1 MSCLD
6 ELFGDVEY
14 NTQAL
19 PDTQAELPDRESEAQ
34 STAAE
39 TQMPSS
45 SEALSPIINTQPY
58 GRTCIPETESPAE
71 SDSDT
76 STIANSLSPSTLQ
89 HSENVSEAASGE
101 PTQFGTACQH
111 CCQPVTLQQS
121 PPWPVEVSGIPP
133 ERVASLKRMN
143 IRIIKELHNLLC
155 RGAITQTEY
164 EQHKDIIL
172 NEMLRL

>member
-1 MSCLD
+1 MSCLN

-19 PDTQAELPDRESEAQ
+19 PDTQAKLTRSWIRDTECSCRDTDAIKLR
-34 STAAE
+34 ST
-39 TQMPSS
+39 
-45 SEALSPIINTQPY
+45 SPIINTQPY

-76 STIANSLSPSTLQ
+76 STIANSLLNSLLASTLQ

-101 PTQFGTACQH
+101 PTQFGTTCQH
-111 CCQPVTLQQS
+111 YGQPVTLQQS
-121 PPWPVEVSGIPP
+121 PPWPVEVSGFPP
-133 ERVASLKRMN
+133 ERVASLKRMK
-143 IRIIKELHNLLC
+143 IRIIKELYNLLC

-164 EQHKDIIL
+164 EQHKDII
-172 NEMLRL
+172 